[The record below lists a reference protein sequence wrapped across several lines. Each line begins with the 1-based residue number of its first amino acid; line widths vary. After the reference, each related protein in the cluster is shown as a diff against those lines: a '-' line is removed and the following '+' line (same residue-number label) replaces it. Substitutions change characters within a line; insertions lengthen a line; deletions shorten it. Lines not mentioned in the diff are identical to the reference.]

1 MLTYKIEIKTH
12 TLSKQVKVSL
22 KKIQNAT
29 KTNSL
34 LYQIL
39 CCRFRIWAKKFNVPE
54 EGHC

>member
-1 MLTYKIEIKTH
+1 MLYKIEIKTH